1 LSIASIHGMMFAS
14 RAGHVEV
21 SGIRKMFE
29 SAPPGA
35 INLGLGE
42 PDLQPPPKVIEALKK
57 AIDSGMNKYGPTG
70 GIPELRQAVAERLA
84 KFADVK
90 PDTVLI
96 TTGATEALCVTM
108 QTLIDNGDEV
118 LIPDPGFVLFGPQ
131 VRLAG
136 GVPVTYS
143 LAKDNGFIPGIDEL
157 RSLVTHRTKAII
169 VNSPANPTG
178 AVFDRK
184 TVQAI
189 ADFAKEEGLIVISD
203 EVYDAIVYEGA
214 HESFLGKYENT
225 VYVNSFSKVFAM
237 TGWRLGYLTAPP
249 EMIKQMAKIHYYMVA
264 CPPTPTQYAVLAGLR
279 EPEDYVPKMVKEF
292 GIRREIIVKELG
304 KMPGFHCLKPKG
316 AFYAFPTYD
325 YDMASEE
332 MAMSLLSGGVICT
345 PGRAFGEQGERHIRF
360 SYANS
365 QDNIKKAMER
375 VRHHLETALKGKV
388 K

>member
-1 LSIASIHGMMFAS
+1 MFAS

-42 PDLQPPPKVIEALKK
+42 PDMQPPPRVIEALKK

-70 GIPELRQAVAERLA
+70 GIPELRQAVAARLS

-96 TTGATEALCVTM
+96 TAGATEALCLTM
-108 QTLIDNGDEV
+108 QTLIDHGDEV
-118 LIPDPGFVLFGPQ
+118 LVPDPGFVLFSPH
-131 VRLAG
+131 VRLAS
-136 GVPVTYS
+136 GVPVSYS
-143 LAKDNGFIPGIDEL
+143 LTKESDYLPDIEEL
-157 RSLVTHRTKAII
+157 RKLTNHRTKAII

-178 AVFDRK
+178 AVFDKK

-189 ADFAKEEGLIVISD
+189 AEFAKEEGLIIITD
-203 EVYDAIVYEGA
+203 EVYDEIIYEGV
-214 HESFLGKYENT
+214 HESFLGRYENT

-264 CPPTPTQYAVLAGLR
+264 CPPTPTQYAVLTGLK
-279 EPEDYVPKMVKEF
+279 EPEDFVIKMVKEF
-292 GIRREIIVKELG
+292 AVRREIIVKELSRLG
-304 KMPGFHCLKPKG
+304 GFTCLKPKG
-316 AFYAFPTYD
+316 AFYAFPSYEFD
-325 YDMASEE
+325 LSSDE
-332 MAMSLLSGGVICT
+332 MAMRMLGAGVICT
-345 PGRAFGEQGERHIRF
+345 PGRAFGEQGERHLRF

-365 QDNIKKAMER
+365 QENIKKGLER
-375 VRHHLETALKGKV
+375 ARELIERDFKGKV

>member
-1 LSIASIHGMMFAS
+1 MMFAS
-14 RAGHVEV
+14 RAGHVEQ

-42 PDLQPPPKVIEALKK
+42 PDIQPPSKIIEALKK
-57 AIDSGMNKYGPTG
+57 AIDNGMNKYGPTG
-70 GIPELRQAVAERLA
+70 GVPELRQAVADRLS
-84 KFADVK
+84 KFDDVK

-108 QTLIDNGDEV
+108 QTLIDNGSEV
-118 LIPDPGFVLFGPQ
+118 LIPDPGFVLFGPH

-136 GVPVTYS
+136 GVPVSYPLT
-143 LAKDNGFIPGIDEL
+143 KENGFIPNIDDL
-157 RSLVTHRTKAII
+157 RALVSAKTKMIV

-178 AVFDRK
+178 AVFNRNK
-184 TVQAI
+184 VKEI
-189 ADFAKEEGLIVISD
+189 VDFASEEGLIIVSD
-203 EVYDAIVYEGA
+203 EVYDAIIYEGP

-237 TGWRLGYLTAPP
+237 TGWRLGYLTAPA

-292 GIRREIIVKELG
+292 SARREVIIKELN
-304 KMPGFHCLKPKG
+304 KMPAFECQKPKG
-316 AFYAFPTYD
+316 AFYAWPSYD
-325 YDMASEE
+325 VDIGSEE
-332 MAMSLLSGGVICT
+332 MALRILNAGVICT
-345 PGRAFGEQGERHIRF
+345 PGKAFGARGEKHIRF

-365 QDNIKKAMER
+365 QENIKKAMER
-375 VRHHLETALKGKV
+375 IRVLAENDFEGRV